1 MSTLIV
7 PIIDPIFLFIKLHRS
22 VNNLI
27 SVIVI
32 NGFILYMPKDKG
44 NGGRKLS
51 TISQKT
57 IVKDWARIGTCPV
70 EVARGKVQ

>member
-1 MSTLIV
+1 M
-7 PIIDPIFLFIKLHRS
+7 F
-22 VNNLI
+22 
-27 SVIVI
+27 
-32 NGFILYMPKDKG
+32 KDKG